1 MWEWRY
7 HSAMRARVEAW
18 IQPCKIYE
26 DAVESR
32 ETEQPRRRKLVKDW
46 IFSSLRA
53 VSLPPPTDSSS
64 HNQPGQSINLACEF
78 NTP

>member
-1 MWEWRY
+1 
-7 HSAMRARVEAW
+7 MRARLEAW

-32 ETEQPRRRKLVKDW
+32 DHHETEQPRRRKLVKDW
-46 IFSSLRA
+46 IFSTLRA

-64 HNQPGQSINLACEF
+64 RNQPEQSINLACEF
-78 NTP
+78 NTL